1 MDLIL
6 PGSGLIIWQLIGFL
20 ALLFLL
26 TKFAWKPI
34 LAALDER
41 EKSIEDALKSAEVAR
56 NEMANL
62 KAENERILHEAKIQ
76 RDEML
81 HKATESAKQLIE
93 EAKEKAQQEG
103 AILLENARQA
113 IQTEKKAAVEEVKVL
128 VASLS
133 LDVAEKLVKKNY
145 SSDAA
150 QKELVEEFVK
160 DIKVN

>member
-41 EKSIEDALKSAEVAR
+41 EKSIEDALKSTEIAR

-81 HKATESAKQLIE
+81 HKATEHAKQIIE

-103 AILLENARQA
+103 AILLENARHA

-128 VASLS
+128 VATLS
-133 LDVAEKLVKKNY
+133 LDVAEKLIKKNY
-145 SSDAA
+145 TTDAA
-150 QKELVEEFVK
+150 QKALVEEFVK

>member
-6 PGSGLIIWQLIGFL
+6 PAPGLIIWQLIGFL

-34 LAALDER
+34 LEALDER
-41 EKSIEDALKSAEVAR
+41 EKSIEDALKSAEIAR

-62 KAENERILHEAKIQ
+62 KAENERILHEAKVQ

-81 HKATESAKQLIE
+81 HKATDSAKQIIE
-93 EAKEKAQQEG
+93 EAKEKAHQEG

-113 IQTEKKAAVEEVKVL
+113 ILTEKKAAVEEVKVL

-133 LDVAEKLVKKNY
+133 LDVAEKLVRKNY

-150 QKELVEEFVK
+150 QKALVEEFVK